1 MVSAR
6 RFHRWRSVVYGSI
19 FSLFVFGASL
29 AAQRAGQDRQPPVP
43 LPGLTAEERA
53 RFEEGRRL
61 FEFEFTP
68 RDGLGPVFN
77 ARSCAACHH
86 IPMVGGH
93 GPGYRS
99 NIRYL
104 DGQGTQGQLF
114 HDKAIGGM
122 PVPALP
128 DGAVISKRKPPSLLG
143 LGLVEAVPDEAIL
156 AHADSEDRD
165 GDGISGRPAIGKDGR
180 LMRFGSQAHVGS
192 LVEFVADALR
202 QELGLTS
209 PVPGFEEEPVPLP
222 FPVPPRLR
230 RVPSPNVTLETVQ
243 KLVDF
248 VALLAPP
255 PRGTSEFGQAQSAR
269 GENLF
274 RELACAACHVPS
286 FRTGAQPVSRP
297 GLLQPSSARALLK
310 RDISPYSDFLLHD
323 MGPALDD
330 KVSLGVARTTEYRTP
345 PLWGLRFRQHL
356 LLHDGRAN
364 NIEQAIVF
372 HDGEGAAS
380 RKRYLQLPPEER
392 RALIEFLKTL

>member
-1 MVSAR
+1 MRANRLQGSRYATWGAVVLLLAFGSSPAVSQAKE
-6 RFHRWRSVVYGSI
+6 
-19 FSLFVFGASL
+19 
-29 AAQRAGQDRQPPVP
+29 DRQPPVP

-68 RDGLGPVFN
+68 QDGLGPIFN

-86 IPMVGGH
+86 IPTIGGH
-93 GPGYRS
+93 GPGYRG

-104 DGQGTQGQLF
+104 DGHGTQGKLF

-143 LGLVEAVPDEAIL
+143 VGLIEAIPEEAIL
-156 AHADSEDRD
+156 AHADPGDRD
-165 GDGISGRPAIGKDGR
+165 GDGISGRPAIGKDGH

-202 QELGLTS
+202 QEMGLTS
-209 PVPGFEEEPVPLP
+209 PMTGFEEETAPMP
-222 FPVPPRLR
+222 FPAPPRLQ
-230 RVPSPNVTLETVQ
+230 RVPSPNVMLETVQ

-248 VALLAPP
+248 IALLAPP
-255 PRGTSEFGQAQSAR
+255 LRGRSEFGEAGLAR
-269 GENLF
+269 GEKLF
-274 RELACAACHVPS
+274 RELACATCHVPS
-286 FRTGAQPVSRP
+286 FRTDVRPVARP
-297 GLLQPSSARALLK
+297 GMLQPSSVRALLD
-310 RDISPYSDFLLHD
+310 RDIAPYSDFLLHD
-323 MGPALDD
+323 MGPTLDD
-330 KVSLGVARTTEYRTP
+330 KVSLGVAQTSEYRTP

-372 HDGEGAAS
+372 HDGEAAAS
-380 RKRYLQLPPEER
+380 RKRYLSLSAEDR
-392 RALIEFLKTL
+392 KALIEFLKTL